1 MHVSEESDSGIV
13 PMNHSNND
21 GKPSAES
28 EEGRL
33 LVKENT
39 PQPSTHP
46 TQSGVRVF
54 QGLEGVRIRR
64 YSSEIRAVW
73 CSEAS

>member
-1 MHVSEESDSGIV
+1 MHVSEESDSGMV

-39 PQPSTHP
+39 PQSHTRP
-46 TQSGVRVF
+46 TQCGARVS
-54 QGLEGVRIRR
+54 QGLVGVRIRR
-64 YSSEIRAVW
+64 YSSATRAV
-73 CSEAS
+73 CAN